1 MAATNSVIVAIVP
14 HPGFSHVTVF
24 LLARLIASHNIPV
37 HFICLSEFNQDLKLR
52 LKGEYFGNTN
62 NIHFNDILIPPTEYC
77 ESTGD
82 DDDCMIL
89 FRELLKNHWDP
100 VQRTCLELSKSTK
113 KLVLIYDSIMRV
125 IIGDVHS
132 CHNVDTYIFHSCQFA
147 FPPARLIASHNIPVH
162 FICLSEFNQDLKLH
176 LEGEYFGDTNNIH
189 FNDILIPPTEYCEST
204 GDDDDRMI
212 LFRELLKNHWDPV
225 QRTCLELSKSTKKL
239 VIIYD
244 SIMRVIIGDVH
255 SCHNVDTYIF
265 HVGSALSK
273 YSMLRQSIN
282 DLDVVVDDDH
292 EKLLHQMQD
301 EFPTMDSCYPPLMDV
316 FVKDLHEWDLN
327 LGEFMISSREVEGK
341 YFDLLANVKKKKP
354 LWALGPLHMLLQ
366 SHHKAPRH
374 ECLEFLDN
382 QDVNSVIFVS
392 FGSTP
397 KLSQEASQRACVW
410 SRKEQSKIYLD
421 KFEKKFGKIELPQ
434 GFEERVKG
442 RGITVRNW
450 VPQLE
455 ILGHPSTGGFLSHC
469 GWNSCMES
477 ISMGV
482 PIIAWPNEWEQ
493 PYNAILVTKVL
504 KIGISLCNWTR
515 KDELVTSESIEKS
528 VKILIDTTEG
538 EEMRK
543 RASS

>member
-14 HPGFSHVTVF
+14 HPGFSHVNSLF

-37 HFICLSEFNQDLKLR
+37 HFICLSEFNQDLKLSV
-52 LKGEYFGNTN
+52 K
-62 NIHFNDILIPPTEYC
+62 
-77 ESTGD
+77 
-82 DDDCMIL
+82 
-89 FRELLKNHWDP
+89 
-100 VQRTCLELSKSTK
+100 
-113 KLVLIYDSIMRV
+113 
-125 IIGDVHS
+125 
-132 CHNVDTYIFHSCQFA
+132 
-147 FPPARLIASHNIPVH
+147 
-162 FICLSEFNQDLKLH
+162 
-176 LEGEYFGDTNNIH
+176 GEYFGDTNNIH
-189 FNDILIPPTEYCEST
+189 FNDILIPPVEYCEST
-204 GDDDDRMI
+204 GNGDDRMV
-212 LFRELLKNHWDPV
+212 LFRELMKQHWDPV

-244 SIMRVIIGDVH
+244 SIMRVILGDVH

-282 DLDVVVDDDH
+282 DLDVVDDDH
-292 EKLLHQMQD
+292 EKLLHQMHD

-327 LGEFMISSREVEGK
+327 SGEFMISSREVEGK
-341 YFDLLANVKKKKP
+341 YFDLLANAKNKKP

-366 SHHKAPRH
+366 LSHHDSTSYRH

-382 QDVNSVIFVS
+382 QDVNSVIFIS

-397 KLSQEASQRACVW
+397 KLSQEQVNELAFGLEKSNQRFIWVIGKGDHDNNTNNKKGA
-410 SRKEQSKIYLD
+410 D

-434 GFEERVKG
+434 GFEERVKS
-442 RGITVRNW
+442 RGMAVRNW
-450 VPQLE
+450 VPQLD

-493 PYNAILVTKVL
+493 PYNAILVTNVL
-504 KIGISLCNWTR
+504 KIGISLFNWTR

-528 VKILIDTTEG
+528 VKILMDTTEG

-543 RASS
+543 RAVELSNKIKSSVSPGGATSKEVESFISYITK